1 MADQMINQL
10 PVKTAPQTGDKL
22 LVIGAAEEQLIDY
35 DKLADAI
42 LTKLASKTFALDQG
56 TKSLVAALNE
66 LNSKTSGL
74 RCEYV
79 MLGNNGTGISIKMP
93 KVDWGKRSA
102 FLFGCDNTTGVVHEV
117 IAAHYDPSRKQVI
130 ARTSGKK
137 EWAVNQEEMTI
148 NTTFISNSEFLIIHT
163 GFEAIKVV

>member
-10 PVKTAPQTGDKL
+10 PVKTAPQTGDKF

-66 LNSKTSGL
+66 LNSNMSLYLPIRKTKYKEL
-74 RCEYV
+74 KENDD
-79 MLGNNGTGISIKMP
+79 LNNFGTSPGVWFSLNGDITKTLLNRPSSATGGAILITMDITGGEWAFQLFITNGAQMFFRARNKEWKSIK
-93 KVDWGKRSA
+93 
-102 FLFGCDNTTGVVHEV
+102 LE
-117 IAAHYDPSRKQVI
+117 
-130 ARTSGKK
+130 
-137 EWAVNQEEMTI
+137 
-148 NTTFISNSEFLIIHT
+148 
-163 GFEAIKVV
+163 